1 MRSSIIS
8 RIFVFVMALCAAQ
21 TLAYG
26 QAAAV
31 LANAGFE
38 QGEESWAVWGDG
50 DVKSEYYGV
59 QAREGKNFLRLWK
72 RSGWYQDFATQ
83 PGNRYSLEAFVNN
96 ASKDS
101 LRGDA
106 FGEVKVEWRSKVEGD
121 VEVGQSTSM
130 KFDVGGTEG
139 TAAPADNWTKI
150 AMPEVK
156 APAKA
161 THGRVLFTVWCSDEK
176 GGGCGLFDDLTVTQ
190 LPAAP

>member
-1 MRSSIIS
+1 MRSSII
-8 RIFVFVMALCAAQ
+8 RCMFVFVAALCAAK

-31 LANAGFE
+31 LANTGFE
-38 QGEESWAVWGDG
+38 EGETSWAVWGDG
-50 DVKSEYYGV
+50 DIKSEYYGV
-59 QAREGKNFLRLWK
+59 QAHEGKKFLRLWK

-96 ASKDS
+96 ASKDA

-106 FGEVKVEWRSKVEGD
+106 FGEFKVEWRSKVEGD

-130 KFDVGGTEG
+130 KFDMSGTEG
-139 TAAPADNWTKI
+139 TAAPADNWTKM

-176 GGGCGLFDDLTVTQ
+176 GGGCALFDDLKITQ